1 MSFKIK
7 VRKILLRHET
17 TLKDRIWLL
26 NQKKLRSMNQ
36 NQIKSKHQ
44 VLENARQVLKSQF
57 FGIDKVIDQI
67 IDSISSWYHFPE
79 LQTRPLVVN
88 LWGMTGVG
96 KSDLI
101 KTLVKLIDF
110 NKSFFHFDMGEQWTR
125 ETSKVKDVLSYLSIY
140 DEPHPSVIVLDEFQ
154 TLRSLSEERR
164 EMNNGFSRVV
174 WKLIDEGWLD
184 ISPGHNYHQTKV
196 QELIGEIRYWITQG
210 LKVDMGIV
218 SPSCK
223 DYLNEKHDESLRESS
238 LESDQYFARVSNRFV
253 FTTEDIRELYCI
265 HELGFRTKRQ
275 VKQRIRSLDEAG
287 LVLFLEECWEKLT
300 RPKSIDLTRSLVFV
314 VGNLDEVYHFHNDQ
328 SSDISP
334 NDFYLRSLEIKLPD
348 IKKALQNRF
357 RNEQIARLGNNHII
371 YPGLS
376 EKAFYQI
383 IDHELMRVS
392 QNIFDKS
399 GIEMKFSTRLK
410 SWLFS
415 EGVVATQG
423 VRPLKSTIKY
433 AIEDLVPN
441 ILMKALTGPD
451 QPSIIEI
458 DCNESILVTYSDN
471 DTILSIMELPLNSK
485 VDCLKKN
492 RSDDMQAL
500 VAVHESGH
508 AVLEMALFGKVPS
521 KILSVASDSGV
532 GGMVQNEWY
541 PKLRTKGQLANEVSV
556 LLGGYEAESLI
567 FGEGNISKGS
577 GSDIEAATEL
587 TVNCI
592 KNFGFGKNLIR
603 SSINSDDYVNIYH
616 NVSEAES
623 EAKEIIEAAR
633 DQAQQV
639 LYRESVLLVQ
649 LGKVLAEQPSLNSNE
664 IKQLAEEYGTEELLE
679 SLNEK
684 RIGYREMLFSGP
696 LKIKE
701 LEEKLN

>member
-1 MSFKIK
+1 
-7 VRKILLRHET
+7 
-17 TLKDRIWLL
+17 
-26 NQKKLRSMNQ
+26 MNQ
-36 NQIKSKHQ
+36 NQIKSKHL
-44 VLENARQVLKSQF
+44 VLENARQVLKLQF

-101 KTLVKLIDF
+101 KKLVKHIDF

-125 ETSKVKDVLSYLSIY
+125 DTSKVKDVLSVLTIY
-140 DEPHPSVIVLDEFQ
+140 DEPHSSVIVLDEFQ
-154 TLRSLSEERR
+154 ALRSLSGDRR
-164 EMNNGFSRVV
+164 EINNGFSRVV
-174 WKLIDEGWLD
+174 WKLVDEGLLE
-184 ISPGHNYHQTKV
+184 ISPGHNHQRTKV

-223 DYLNEKHDESLRESS
+223 DFLNEKHDESLRESS
-238 LESDQYFARVSNRFV
+238 LDSDQYFAKVSNRFV
-253 FTTEDIRELYCI
+253 FNAEDLRDLFCMY
-265 HELGFRTKRQ
+265 ELGFRTTRQ
-275 VKQRIRSLDEAG
+275 VKQRIRSLDETG

-314 VGNLDEVYHFHNDQ
+314 VGNLDEVYHFHDNQ

-348 IKKALQNRF
+348 IKQALQNRF

-383 IDHELMRVS
+383 IDHELIRVS
-392 QNIFDKS
+392 QNTFEKS
-399 GIEMKFSTRLK
+399 GIEMKFSNRMK

-441 ILMKALTGPD
+441 ILMKALTEPD
-451 QPSIIEI
+451 QPSVIEI
-458 DCNESILVTYSDN
+458 DCNESMLVTYSDKGN
-471 DTILSIMELPLNSK
+471 ILHIMEFPLNSK

-492 RSDDMQAL
+492 RSDDKQAL

-508 AVLEMALFGKVPS
+508 AVLGMALFGKVPS

-532 GGMVQNEWY
+532 GGMVQNEWK
-541 PKLRTKGQLANEVSV
+541 PKLRTKGRLVNEVAV

-567 FGEGNISKGS
+567 FGEGNISTGS
-577 GSDIEAATEL
+577 ESDIDSATEL
-587 TVNCI
+587 TMACI
-592 KNFGFGKNLIR
+592 KNFGFGKDLIR
-603 SSINSDDYVNIYH
+603 TSINSDDYVNIYH
-616 NVSEAES
+616 NVSDAES
-623 EAKEIIEAAR
+623 EAKGIIKAAR
-633 DQAQQV
+633 DQAKQV
-639 LYRESVLLVQ
+639 LSRESVLLVQ

-664 IKQLAEEYGTEELLE
+664 IKQLAEKYGSQELLE
-679 SLNEK
+679 SLNEN
-684 RIGYREMLFSGP
+684 RIGYREML
-696 LKIKE
+696 
-701 LEEKLN
+701 LNYDISTSAIQSFCVPS

>member
-1 MSFKIK
+1 
-7 VRKILLRHET
+7 
-17 TLKDRIWLL
+17 
-26 NQKKLRSMNQ
+26 MNQ

-44 VLENARQVLKSQF
+44 VLENARQVLKLQF

-101 KTLVKLIDF
+101 KKLVNLIDF

-125 ETSKVKDVLSYLSIY
+125 DTSKVKDVLSFLSIY
-140 DEPHPSVIVLDEFQ
+140 DEPHSSVIVLDEFQ
-154 TLRSLSEERR
+154 ALRSLSGDRR

-174 WKLIDEGWLD
+174 WKLIDEGLLE
-184 ISPGHNYHQTKV
+184 ISPGHNHQLTKV

-223 DYLNEKHDESLRESS
+223 DFLNEKHDESFRESS
-238 LESDQYFARVSNRFV
+238 LDSDQYFANVSNRFV
-253 FTTEDIRELYCI
+253 FNAEDLRDLFCMY
-265 HELGFRTKRQ
+265 ELGFRTTRQ
-275 VKQRIRSLDEAG
+275 VKQRIRSLDETG

-300 RPKSIDLTRSLVFV
+300 RPKNIDLTRSLVFV
-314 VGNLDEVYHFHNDQ
+314 VGNLDEVYHFHDHQ

-348 IKKALQNRF
+348 IKQALQNRF

-383 IDHELMRVS
+383 IDHELIRVS
-392 QNIFDKS
+392 QNIFEKS
-399 GIEMKFSTRLK
+399 GIEMKFSTRMK

-441 ILMKALTGPD
+441 ILMKALTEPD
-451 QPSIIEI
+451 QPSVIEI
-458 DCNESILVTYSDN
+458 DCNESMLVTYSDKGN
-471 DTILSIMELPLNSK
+471 TLHIMEFPLNSK

-492 RSDDMQAL
+492 RSDDKQAL

-508 AVLEMALFGKVPS
+508 AILGMALFGKVPS
-521 KILSVASDSGV
+521 KILSVSSDSGV
-532 GGMVQNEWY
+532 GGMVQNEWK
-541 PKLRTKGQLANEVSV
+541 PKLRTKGQLANEVAV

-567 FGEGNISKGS
+567 FGEGNISTGS
-577 GSDIEAATEL
+577 ESDIDAATEL
-587 TVNCI
+587 TMACI
-592 KNFGFGKNLIR
+592 KNCGFGKDLIR
-603 SSINSDDYVNIYH
+603 TSINSDDYVNIYH
-616 NVSEAES
+616 NVSDAES
-623 EAKEIIEAAR
+623 EAKEIIKAAR

-639 LYRESVLLVQ
+639 LSRESVLLVQ
-649 LGKVLAEQPSLNSNE
+649 LGKVLAEQPSLIFNE
-664 IKQLAEEYGTEELLE
+664 IKQLAEEYGSQELLE

-684 RIGYREMLFSGP
+684 RIGYREMLFSGSFK
-696 LKIKE
+696 LRQF
-701 LEEKLN
+701 EEKLN